1 MLLFAIIL
9 DPLQT
14 PLESVVTQVPFSL
27 YWPLAHTMQSF
38 DVGPLQVVQLVEHA
52 AQAVPLLKLPS
63 GQTVPVLVV
72 DCGAM
77 HCVRSFAFWVKPVL
91 HVRHS
96 PLPSAHCVHPRLQ
109 TAGERQH
116 ASA

>member
-1 MLLFAIIL
+1 M
-9 DPLQT
+9 
-14 PLESVVTQVPFSL
+14 
-27 YWPLAHTMQSF
+27 MQSA
-38 DVGPLQVVQLVEHA
+38 DVDPEHVW
-52 AQAVPLLKLPS
+52 QSGEHGSHVVPLLKLPS